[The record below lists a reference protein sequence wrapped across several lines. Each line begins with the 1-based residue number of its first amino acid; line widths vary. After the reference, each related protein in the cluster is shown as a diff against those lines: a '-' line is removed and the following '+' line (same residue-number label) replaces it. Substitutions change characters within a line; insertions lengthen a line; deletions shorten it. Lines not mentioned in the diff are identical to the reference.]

1 MTKTKKQKPSF
12 RSRLAFV
19 LNFKI
24 LNFEF
29 VSNFVL
35 RASNLF
41 LFALRFSFW
50 FRLVRASGY
59 RLITVRAFKK
69 LIY

>member
-1 MTKTKKQKPSF
+1 MTKKQITKTKKQKPSF

-29 VSNFVL
+29 VSNLVL

-41 LFALRFSFW
+41 TTIYLRM
-50 FRLVRASGY
+50 
-59 RLITVRAFKK
+59 
-69 LIY
+69 